1 MFQQSLINSAYPTK
15 KVPEEGVTP
24 VQSLDEAKRTM
35 EASISERGFFEYGF
49 HDYWCAFFM
58 KSCCCCIKKDSPRW
72 KRQQFKYQKYGE
84 AVDRLNEEIDILK
97 HLSNQRIST
106 FMAKL
111 VLRKHQRALVHSFRQ
126 NMIDDL
132 ATEQN
137 KPAKMEKDPN
147 NDGLMNIGDSFA
159 DKEV

>member
-1 MFQQSLINSAYPTK
+1 
-15 KVPEEGVTP
+15 
-24 VQSLDEAKRTM
+24 
-35 EASISERGFFEYGF
+35 
-49 HDYWCAFFM
+49 
-58 KSCCCCIKKDSPRW
+58 
-72 KRQQFKYQKYGE
+72 
-84 AVDRLNEEIDILK
+84 
-97 HLSNQRIST
+97 
-106 FMAKL
+106 MAKL